1 MTGIDHTLATL
12 DQREGLAFTF
22 AQAHQ
27 AMQKV
32 TETYGV
38 NGCVIV
44 STCNRTELW
53 ISEEDDRQTD
63 VRKILCALKEVSLEE
78 YTHYLLVR
86 EGMEAITHLFETTS
100 GLKSQIWG
108 EDQILAQIKTSLDKA
123 REAGTTDEI
132 LEKLFQN
139 AVTAAKKIKTNIKL
153 NPLDASVAT
162 RALEAIQEQLPCL
175 PGLDCL
181 VIGNGEMGR
190 KIATLL
196 SEMGAAVTITLR
208 QNKCNLNLV
217 PEGCRVISYDERL
230 TKLKQAALI
239 VSATSSPHFTLKLEE
254 TRDILC
260 DGRKRLLVDLAV
272 PRDIDPAVG
281 SCPGVGLLDMDK
293 LGISCPEPA
302 TRKSFW
308 QAKNIIDDQIQEF
321 IKWEKMRNC
330 LPLINQITSATTD
343 KIVGN
348 FSQAIEDLG
357 LDRIEIEVLAKILA
371 PVTSKAIKDI
381 LYGLKD
387 KIDHV
392 YWEECFSDL
401 HKAVKK

>member
-1 MTGIDHTLATL
+1 MAGIDHTLATL
-12 DQREGLAFTF
+12 NQREGLAFTL
-22 AQAHQ
+22 AQARQ
-27 AMQKV
+27 AMQNAI
-32 TETYGV
+32 ETYGV

-63 VRKILCALKEVSLEE
+63 LRKILCALKEVSLEE
-78 YTHYLLVR
+78 YRQYLLVR

-100 GLKSQIWG
+100 GLKSQVWG
-108 EDQILAQIKTSLDKA
+108 EDQILAQIKTSIDKA
-123 REAGTTDEI
+123 REAGTADEI

-162 RALEAIQEQLPCL
+162 RALEAIQKQLPSL
-175 PGLDCL
+175 QGLECL

-196 SEMGAAVTITLR
+196 SELGAAVTITLR
-208 QNKCNLNLV
+208 QNKCNLNLI

-254 TRDILC
+254 IKDIIS
-260 DGRKRLLVDLAV
+260 DGRQRLLVDLAV

-281 SCPGVGLLDMDK
+281 TCPGVSLLDMDK
-293 LGISCPEPA
+293 IGGYCLEPT

-308 QAKNIIDDQIQEF
+308 QAKRIIDDQIQEF
-321 IKWEKMRNC
+321 IKWEKMRNY
-330 LPLINQITSATTD
+330 LPLINQITSATTA

-348 FSQAIEDLG
+348 FSQEIEDLG
-357 LDRIEIEVLAKILA
+357 LDRIQIEALAKILT

-387 KIDHV
+387 RIDHV
-392 YWEECFSDL
+392 YWEEWFSDL
-401 HKAVKK
+401 QKAVKK